1 MRVLVSGL
9 VALVACGRGGF
20 DELDAIDA
28 TELAHVTVAPG
39 WTKAV
44 YVDFSADFTYNLAD
58 FIDGDAGEFTVDNQP
73 RGIAV
78 LGAPFAEI
86 LAIGAGRSI
95 IELSTTRYIAH
106 DFGMHPPNGSPAD
119 DFSGMAFVADIPS
132 VGPRIVVGSSSP
144 GGGDG
149 IYHVNVM
156 WSIAR
161 DMTNNNVR
169 AFMWDTA
176 GAVVG
181 TPDNFVGTGGGM
193 VRRSNMAVSV
203 LAGDIRSLVT
213 IPGGVVVARELVEN
227 DVRLIRASWT
237 GTVFTEAELAV
248 HQSIVFA
255 NGDRPSTALAWAV
268 FDRASLVEVAADGT
282 ASPIATS
289 DDPAFTWADAT
300 VPVIGH
306 ALAPARSIYVLESN
320 RALDV
325 DRVLVFT
332 QT

>member
-1 MRVLVSGL
+1 MHDVRVLVSGL
-9 VALVACGRGGF
+9 VALAACGRGGF
-20 DELDAIDA
+20 DELAGLDAA
-28 TELAHVTVAPG
+28 TELAHVTTAPG
-39 WTKAV
+39 WTKSV
-44 YVDFSADFTYNLAD
+44 YVDFSADFTYNPAD
-58 FIDGDAGEFTVDNQP
+58 FIDGAAVDNQP

-95 IELSTTRYIAH
+95 IELSTTRYIPH
-106 DFGMHPPNGSPAD
+106 DYGMHAPNGSLAD
-119 DFSGMAFVADIPS
+119 DFSGMAFVTDVPS
-132 VGPRIVVGSSSP
+132 VGPRLVVGSSSE

-149 IYHVNVM
+149 VYHVNVM

-203 LAGDIRSLVT
+203 VAGDIHSLVT
-213 IPGGVVVARELVEN
+213 FPGGVMVARELVDN
-227 DVRLIRASWT
+227 DVRLIRGSWT

-248 HQSIVFA
+248 HESIVFA

-268 FDRASLVEVAADGT
+268 LDRASLVEVAIDGT
-282 ASPIATS
+282 SIPIATT
-289 DDPAFTWADAT
+289 DDAAFTWADAT
-300 VPVIGH
+300 VPAIGH
-306 ALAPARSIYVLESN
+306 ALAPTRSIYVLESN
-320 RALDV
+320 RALDI

-332 QT
+332 QN